1 MIMNI
6 KLTKLEIFMQ
16 DGMTRSEIIP
26 DLNALYTVI
35 NNKCNTKSSDYVCY
49 VTPKRELLVLF
60 TYDNLKCSSEELIQL
75 IYDETVIRSYD
86 IETIII
92 MSADDFDINY
102 ITPQEFS
109 SKDEEVQSIVNDR
122 VDLDD
127 YIFEGNLTLEN
138 LELIKSLPTKY
149 RPIIK
154 DITQIKGLSF
164 STLQIIMGY
173 FLADNNLLKYKNS
186 PIKLDDRR
194 IVLNTLEVFL
204 SDISKTGNYVLFKEE
219 ILQIKEYFYNDIEL
233 EDKDIT
239 QERNEKGKLATIK
252 YLFGADLS
260 PFSQRDIISTGRQ
273 ISIKFYLLLSVTYFE
288 YTRMRKM
295 ERTAKMR
302 KNKKRN
308 IAYIDKILSGER
320 TPASYPLID
329 AYLKGIDYRYSPDG
343 LTTEDVDE
351 LEELKIILDKR
362 PEYFSRHIADV
373 MNEIL
378 GKKSSVLINR
388 YLGFAGFKGI
398 GHSCKV

>member
-1 MIMNI
+1 MNI
-6 KLTKLEIFMQ
+6 KLTELENFMQ
-16 DGMTRSEIIP
+16 NGMTRSEIIP
-26 DLNALYTVI
+26 DLNALYTLI
-35 NNKCNTKSSDYVCY
+35 NNNCEAKSNDYACY
-49 VTPKRELLVLF
+49 VTPKRELLIF
-60 TYDNLKCSSEELIQL
+60 FSYGNLKCPYDELIQL

-86 IETIII
+86 IETIKIV
-92 MSADDFDINY
+92 SSDDFDSDY
-102 ITPQEFS
+102 FSYKRKKEPSITD
-109 SKDEEVQSIVNDR
+109 KR
-122 VDLDD
+122 VDLDS
-127 YIFEGNLTLEN
+127 YTFEGNFTLEHLDL
-138 LELIKSLPTKY
+138 LESLPEKY
-149 RPIIK
+149 HHIIES
-154 DITQIKGLSF
+154 ITEIKGLSF
-164 STLQIIMGY
+164 STIHTIMEY
-173 FLADNNLLKYKNS
+173 TLIDNNSTKNES
-186 PIKLDDRR
+186 LPIKLDDRY

-204 SDISKTGNYVLFKEE
+204 SDISKTGNYVLFKGE
-219 ILQIKEYFYNDIEL
+219 ILQIKEYFYDDIEL

-260 PFSQRDIISTGRQ
+260 PFSQRDIVSAGRQ

-308 IAYIDKILSGER
+308 IAYIDKILSSER

-362 PEYFSRHIADV
+362 PEYFSRHIADI

-398 GHSCKV
+398 GHSYKV